1 LDGRI
6 VELAVKYRLP
16 AIYSQKEYVDEG
28 GLMSYG
34 VDYDD
39 LFRKSAHYVDKILKE
54 AKPADLPVQQAT
66 KFEFVINL
74 KAAKQ
79 IGQWRDSTMSASIPT
94 STILARTMSDTVETD
109 IRRVHVIANE
119 VLPRYKKCPLSFE
132 ELRKVADGP
141 FDLFLIP
148 LVFDGGYRNDPSIV
162 FNEEKRQEI
171 RNHALEIA
179 KKNGFDVNPPDLV
192 PGIEESLVASRD
204 AGLSNVLL
212 TTGGRRFKHQA
223 MEERGLG
230 KYFDDIIDR
239 EETYFRKEQGIYHLF
254 RQRTDKF
261 LRVILVSGTATYIR
275 AGNNLERLA
284 VAGKQLEV
292 FTVALATEDSY
303 NDEETLAAAKPKMI
317 VHSLQELTPS
327 LRDRGLIPAS
337 AA

>member
-1 LDGRI
+1 
-6 VELAVKYRLP
+6 
-16 AIYSQKEYVDEG
+16 
-28 GLMSYG
+28 MS
-34 VDYDD
+34 
-39 LFRKSAHYVDKILKE
+39 
-54 AKPADLPVQQAT
+54 T
-66 KFEFVINL
+66 
-74 KAAKQ
+74 
-79 IGQWRDSTMSASIPT
+79 SIPS

-119 VLPRYKKCPLSFE
+119 VLPRYNKRPLSFE

-148 LVFDGGYRNDPSIV
+148 LVFESDYRNDPSIV

-179 KKNGFDVNPPDLV
+179 KKNGFDTTPPDLV
-192 PGIEESLVASRD
+192 PGVEESLRASRD
-204 AGLSNVLL
+204 AGLINVLL

-239 EETYFRKEQGIYHLF
+239 EETYFKKEQGIYHLF

-292 FTVALATEDSY
+292 FTVALAAEHSY

-317 VHSLQELTPS
+317 VHSLQELAPS

-337 AA
+337 TA

>member
-1 LDGRI
+1 
-6 VELAVKYRLP
+6 
-16 AIYSQKEYVDEG
+16 
-28 GLMSYG
+28 
-34 VDYDD
+34 
-39 LFRKSAHYVDKILKE
+39 
-54 AKPADLPVQQAT
+54 
-66 KFEFVINL
+66 
-74 KAAKQ
+74 
-79 IGQWRDSTMSASIPT
+79 
-94 STILARTMSDTVETD
+94 MSDTVETD

-119 VLPRYKKCPLSFE
+119 VLPRYNKRPLSFE

-148 LVFDGGYRNDPSIV
+148 LVFESDYRNDPSIV

-179 KKNGFDVNPPDLV
+179 KKNGFDTTPPDLV
-192 PGIEESLVASRD
+192 PGVEESLRATRD
-204 AGLSNVLL
+204 AGLINVLL

-239 EETYFRKEQGIYHLF
+239 EETYFKKEQGIYHLF

-292 FTVALATEDSY
+292 FTVALAAEHSY

-317 VHSLQELTPS
+317 VHSLQELAPS

-337 AA
+337 TA